1 MGILNG
7 HLTTQKLKPRK
18 TELPSPSNITTKESI
33 KMKCSLCQKEGHRS
47 DNKKFHPAEK
57 STTVPK
63 IDTVVGSITFTP
75 PTEEMSVISL
85 YGLHTSNCCSKD
97 QSSEKVA
104 NALLPM
110 AYGIYSEDNK
120 YLIPM
125 CNNIVVSSMETRF
138 PTGIK
143 FDTEKAHCHPKFI
156 NPPPNDI
163 CATLT
168 DISHYYESK
177 VVLYKEKKTELILRQ
192 DCYAFNCIQNILI
205 NNPTKLYKD
214 TTSLLND
221 TTIVEH
227 PYMWVL
233 IWKKIDGIIYF
244 DCVVFTDVS
253 VIRMI
258 KDADTPRAKEA
269 LKLTDNSLA
278 EFSSKGLMT
287 YKLNK
292 TTTVAHQKVS
302 LFPLRDIN
310 TLTTYKFEFRV
321 KSTDLILKDVRSDT
335 SLWQEIEKSRLI
347 DRIRFQADEIQRLK
361 KLCGESQ

>member
-1 MGILNG
+1 
-7 HLTTQKLKPRK
+7 
-18 TELPSPSNITTKESI
+18 
-33 KMKCSLCQKEGHRS
+33 MKCSLCQKEGHRR
-47 DNKKFHPAEK
+47 DNKKFHPAQK

-63 IDTVVGSITFTP
+63 IDTVVGAISFTP
-75 PTEEMSVISL
+75 PIEEMSVISL
-85 YGLHTSNCCSKD
+85 YGLHASNCCSKD

-110 AYGIYSEDNK
+110 AYGIYSEDKK
-120 YLIPM
+120 YPIPM
-125 CNNIVVSSMETRF
+125 CNNIVVRSMETRF
-138 PTGIK
+138 PTSIK
-143 FDTEKAHCHPKFI
+143 FDTEKAHCDPKFI

-163 CATLT
+163 CATFT
-168 DISHYYESK
+168 DDISYYYECK

-205 NNPTKLYKD
+205 NNPTKTYKD

-227 PYMWVL
+227 PYMWML
-233 IWKKIDGIIYF
+233 IWKKTDCIIYF

-258 KDADTPRAKEA
+258 KDVDTPRAKEA
-269 LKLTDNSLA
+269 LKLIDNSLA

-310 TLTTYKFEFRV
+310 TLKAYKFEFRV
-321 KSTDLILKDVRSDT
+321 KSSDLILKDVRSDT

-347 DRIRFQADEIQRLK
+347 DRNRLQADEIQRLK

>member
-1 MGILNG
+1 
-7 HLTTQKLKPRK
+7 
-18 TELPSPSNITTKESI
+18 
-33 KMKCSLCQKEGHRS
+33 MKCSLCKKEGHRS
-47 DNKKFHPAEK
+47 DNKKFHPA
-57 STTVPK
+57 
-63 IDTVVGSITFTP
+63 TFTP
-75 PTEEMSVISL
+75 PTEEMSDTSL
-85 YGLHTSNCCSKD
+85 YGLDTSNCCSKK

-110 AYGIYSEDNK
+110 SYGIYLADNN

-138 PTGIK
+138 HTGIK
-143 FDTEKAHCHPKFI
+143 FHTEKANCHPKFI

-163 CATLT
+163 CATLN
-168 DISHYYESK
+168 DISDYYECK
-177 VVLYKEKKTELILRQ
+177 VVLYKETKTELILRQ

-205 NNPTKLYKD
+205 NNPTKTYKD
-214 TTSLLND
+214 TSSLLND
-221 TTIVEH
+221 KTIVEH
-227 PYMWVL
+227 PYMWML
-233 IWKKIDGIIYF
+233 MWKNIDAIIYL

-258 KDADTPRAKEA
+258 KDANTPRAKEG
-269 LKLTDNSLA
+269 LKLIDNSLA

-287 YKLNK
+287 YKLKKSN
-292 TTTVAHQKVS
+292 TVAHQKVS

-310 TLTTYKFEFRV
+310 TLKAYNFEFRV

-335 SLWQEIEKSRLI
+335 NLWQEIEKSRLI
-347 DRIRFQADEIQRLK
+347 DEIQRLK